1 MKLRAERRIITFL
14 LIILIVHIQVFLC
27 QEDNSGQGKRRDKV
41 RKLSK
46 NKEKLNKFKQ
56 IKAENSTDTPDSD
69 YEDDD
74 INDTMTQYLT
84 TTTTTRMLKTSK
96 RYDRVRS
103 TSISST
109 TRLTTPITEAPEPE
123 PEANNEEKLMEYL
136 HSRRLNKNSRPKKI
150 WTDPVTVKI
159 GMALI
164 HLGRFLTSPW
174 PSPDHLDGLY
184 SRSGCSEVCHWN
196 RCLDEVYLAGWLP
209 HLGSQ
214 RLRG

>member
-164 HLGRFLTSPW
+164 HLGRFLTSP
-174 PSPDHLDGLY
+174 
-184 SRSGCSEVCHWN
+184 
-196 RCLDEVYLAGWLP
+196 
-209 HLGSQ
+209 
-214 RLRG
+214 